1 MPEDIRTET
10 KLTGLT
16 HTEANAVCDALRG
29 TKFSEKIHATADL
42 LQGDVGTGLYSVAIV
57 PPLTLSEEVLRTR
70 IHQAFQEALK
80 RAPNEN
86 EFHIR
91 PCAVNFNES
100 QPGKF
105 PRSR

>member
-1 MPEDIRTET
+1 MSDET
-10 KLTGLT
+10 HTNTKIVGLT
-16 HTEANAVCDALRG
+16 RDQANAICNALFHAD
-29 TKFSEKIHATADL
+29 FSKKIHATADL
-42 LQGDVGTGLYSVAIV
+42 LQGDVGTGLYSVAIG

-80 RAPNEN
+80 RAPNKN

-91 PCAVNFNES
+91 PRAVNFNES
-100 QPGKF
+100 QRGEF